1 MRTSA
6 QGRLSR
12 RIRWGR
18 GKRVASPRGQNQKGS
33 QMQKKTNFDD
43 VVGDGGGSELEYL
56 KISLSLRALSGRQ
69 QRLIH
74 KGRWEDGGS
83 HKDSR
88 RPRRAAEGT
97 QGRACQGHAQ
107 RPARQT
113 YFFRALS
120 VLQLWRLWNQEATKA
135 ETLPVLSVNP
145 LVIVEAVHNG
155 GVRLCRTVRIGFI
168 HSSVWPQP
176 PPPPPPPLQQPLG
189 QQEAAAQCSPDLV
202 VG

>member
-33 QMQKKTNFDD
+33 QMHEKTNFDD

-56 KISLSLRALSGRQ
+56 KISLCGHSRGASKDLF
-69 QRLIH
+69 H
-74 KGRWEDGGS
+74 KGRWEVCGS

-88 RPRRAAEGT
+88 RPRGVAEGT
-97 QGRACQGHAQ
+97 QGRACQSHAQ
-107 RPARQT
+107 HPASQT
-113 YFFRALS
+113 CFFRARS

-135 ETLPVLSVNP
+135 KTLPVLSVSP
-145 LVIVEAVHNG
+145 LGIVEAVHNG

-168 HSSVWPQP
+168 HSSVWP